1 MIRKEFQKLSYDYN
15 RRTYMLEL
23 KLPHTKSKLFA
34 HNKSDKLERLG
45 VKGILTLTF
54 VVCIHAYMFRVLSN
68 ADDWREK
75 TTLYPLKRSSLC

>member
-1 MIRKEFQKLSYDYN
+1 
-15 RRTYMLEL
+15 MLEL

-34 HNKSDKLERLG
+34 HKKSDKLERLG

-54 VVCIHAYMFRVLSN
+54 VVCIHAYMFKVLSN
-68 ADDWREK
+68 ANDWSEK